1 MRISSSYSVFRHPFF
16 NLSFSL
22 GKSPFHMP
30 TGQRIT
36 NHNNSRTL
44 QIYTLRKY
52 LPPPIKLRVISFTR
66 SISPRPSA
74 AMTLLACAGTCG
86 KKYERH
92 HFTKH
97 QLKHGVQRHC
107 SQCLWEKRKTL
118 YCAGACDR
126 KLPRT
131 AFSGQQLRT
140 KDMARCKDCVAARSK
155 VGFLTCNA
163 VVGCGNRLPVN
174 AFSFGCRG
182 DASLS
187 IA

>member
-86 KKYERH
+86 RKYEPD
-92 HFTKH
+92 HFTKN
-97 QLKHGVQRHC
+97 QRNKGDKRQC
-107 SQCLWEKRKTL
+107 AQCLLEKRKKIL
-118 YCAGACDR
+118 LCAGACNR

-131 AFSGQQLRT
+131 AFGATQL
-140 KDMARCKDCVAARSK
+140 KKK
-155 VGFLTCNA
+155 KIWH
-163 VVGCGNRLPVN
+163 
-174 AFSFGCRG
+174 
-182 DASLS
+182 DAKT
-187 IA
+187 A